1 MKILVMILIAYLLG
15 SIPTGLWIGKFFYH
29 TNLREHGSGN
39 TGTTNTFRVLGAK
52 AGMIT
57 FIIDM
62 LKGTLAALLP
72 LIFGITGVSPILI
85 GLFAIIGHTFPL
97 FAQFKGG
104 KAVATSAG
112 VLLGFAPLF
121 LLFLV
126 VVFVITLYLYSMIS
140 LSSVVAASVAVV
152 SVLIFPAFGFLLP
165 HYDLLFTLVIILIA
179 GIIIVRHKDNITRI
193 KVHKENLVPWG
204 LNLSHQEQ
212 KKN

>member
-39 TGTTNTFRVLGAK
+39 TGTTNTFRVLGVK
-52 AGMIT
+52 AGIVT
-57 FIIDM
+57 FVIDM

-72 LIFGITGVSPILI
+72 LIFGVSGVSPVLI

-112 VLLGFAPLF
+112 VLLDMHRYFFFSLPL
-121 LLFLV
+121 
-126 VVFVITLYLYSMIS
+126 S
-140 LSSVVAASVAVV
+140 LSS
-152 SVLIFPAFGFLLP
+152 P
-165 HYDLLFTLVIILIA
+165 FTFIA
-179 GIIIVRHKDNITRI
+179 
-193 KVHKENLVPWG
+193 
-204 LNLSHQEQ
+204 
-212 KKN
+212 